1 MDVQWQLYPTTS
13 TTGDEQPPNSGLC
26 KQHAGHLLP
35 YHLLQSRQLCGQ
47 GQAWMGLGGLDQSR
61 QVCGQ
66 QGRQQKGQQDKCD

>member
-1 MDVQWQLYPTTS
+1 MDAQWQLYPATP
-13 TTGDEQPPNSGLC
+13 TTGDEQPPNRGLC